1 MAHSEKCV
9 WCGEDVSM
17 RISWRIMLGIK
28 DELDICEECHS
39 CLVPITG
46 ELCLKCGRP
55 LAKLN
60 VNYVKDHHCSDCMRW
75 KTSGW
80 GDILLNNKSFFEYND
95 FLKRVLALYKFRG
108 DVEAG
113 RVFSN
118 KFQNEIKNAY
128 RNVDMVIPIPSSE
141 ERLYERGFN
150 QCHVWLEGTLYD
162 QKHFLRR
169 IKNEEKQS
177 KKSRNKRMNRTEEMF
192 EVPLHSGIRGGKIL
206 LIDDLYTTGATI
218 HYAAKALK
226 HSGASEVY
234 SLTLCRG

>member
-1 MAHSEKCV
+1 MAFSEKCV

-17 RISWRIMLGIK
+17 RISWRTLLGFK
-28 DELDICEECHS
+28 DEMDICDECHAG
-39 CLVPITG
+39 LVPITG

-60 VNYVKDHHCSDCMRW
+60 VNYVQDHCCSDCMRW

-80 GDILLNNKSFFEYND
+80 GEVLVNNKSFFEYND
-95 FLKRVLALYKFRG
+95 FLKRILALYKFRG
-108 DVEAG
+108 DVEVG
-113 RVFSN
+113 RVFSS
-118 KFQNEIKNAY
+118 KFQKELKKAY
-128 RNVDMVIPIPSSE
+128 RNMDMVIPIPSSR

-150 QCHVWLEGTLYD
+150 QCHVWIEGTKYD
-162 QKHFLRR
+162 QQHFLRR
-169 IKNEEKQS
+169 IKHEEKQS

-192 EVPLHSGIRGGKIL
+192 DVSSHIDMRGGKVL

-226 HSGASEVY
+226 LSGASEVY